1 MDLSKLT
8 YTKGDST
15 IELPRNLVQTTSI
28 AKREKQKTINIP
40 HVDLAYEKQDG
51 ILSSNLFFVLSGGE
65 KKEKDFFKEL
75 IKKPNLH
82 SLRVLFMSKKG
93 QGLLPYQMQEK
104 WLEIQKDHEF
114 VIEDQLY
121 HLEAMDKIFLLSD
134 VDEFYDQLLKIGKDA
149 VAGDQGQWIIS
160 NPCFEIWLYY
170 CYLNNPEIDLA
181 DLKSLTVAEKSK
193 KLKQLGQTVV
203 PGGLNPYLAF
213 ERINA
218 GIKNSKPYY
227 DIDANGIPVLFATQM
242 YEMAQYLIDAM
253 NCNNNEYIELVK
265 QKKEWRTHMRNISKD
280 K

>member
-8 YTKGDST
+8 YKKSNST
-15 IELPRNLVQTTSI
+15 IELPKNAVQTTFK
-28 AKREKQKTINIP
+28 AKRERQKTINIP
-40 HVDLAYEKQDG
+40 HVDVAYEKQEG
-51 ILSSNLFFVLSGGE
+51 FLSSNLFFVLSGGE

-93 QGLLPYQMQEK
+93 QGLFPYQMQKK
-104 WLEIQKDHEF
+104 WLEIQKEHEF
-114 VIEDQLY
+114 VIEDQIY
-121 HLEAMDKIFLLSD
+121 QIDAMDKIFLLSD
-134 VDEFYDQLLKIGKDA
+134 VDEFYEQLLEISKDT

-170 CYLNNPEIDLA
+170 CYLNNPEKDLD

-203 PGGLNPYLAF
+203 PGGLNPCLAF
-213 ERINA
+213 EKINT
-218 GIKNSKPYY
+218 GIENSKPHY

-242 YEMAQYLIDAM
+242 YQMAQYLIDSM
-253 NCNNNEYIELVK
+253 NSNNNEYINLIRQK
-265 QKKEWRTHMRNISKD
+265 QKWRADMKNKN
-280 K
+280 KNK

>member
-8 YTKGDST
+8 YTKGDEISSPKDFVQASPIKN
-15 IELPRNLVQTTSI
+15 IE
-28 AKREKQKTINIP
+28 REKTVKVP
-40 HVDLAYEKQDG
+40 HVGLAYEKPDE
-51 ILSSNLFFVLSGGE
+51 ILPSNLFFVLSGGE

-75 IKKPNLH
+75 IKKTNLH

-93 QGLLPYQMQEK
+93 QGLFPNQMQKK
-104 WLEIQKDHEF
+104 WKEIQKKHEF
-114 VIEDQLY
+114 VIEDQIY
-121 HLEAMDKIFLLSD
+121 QIDAMDKIFLLSD
-134 VDEFYDQLLKIGKDA
+134 VDEFYEQLLEISKDP

-203 PGGLNPYLAF
+203 PGGLNPCLAF
-213 ERINA
+213 EKINT
-218 GIKNSKPYY
+218 GIENSKPHY

-242 YEMAQYLIDAM
+242 YQMAQYLIDSM
-253 NCNNNEYIELVK
+253 NSNNNEYINLIRQK
-265 QKKEWRTHMRNISKD
+265 QKWRADMKNKN
-280 K
+280 KNK

>member
-8 YTKGDST
+8 YKKGSSIRSPKDS
-15 IELPRNLVQTTSI
+15 VQTTPI
-28 AKREKQKTINIP
+28 KKVERQKTIKVP

-51 ILSSNLFFVLSGGE
+51 RLPSNLFFVLSGGE
-65 KKEKDFFKEL
+65 KKEKDFLQEL

-82 SLRVLFMSKKG
+82 SLRVLFMSKKR
-93 QGLLPYQMQEK
+93 QGLFPNQMQKK
-104 WLEIQKDHEF
+104 WLEIQKYGEF
-114 VIEDQLY
+114 VIEDQIY
-121 HLEAMDKIFLLSD
+121 HLDAMDKIFLLSD
-134 VDEFYDQLLKIGKDA
+134 VDEFYEQLLEISKDT